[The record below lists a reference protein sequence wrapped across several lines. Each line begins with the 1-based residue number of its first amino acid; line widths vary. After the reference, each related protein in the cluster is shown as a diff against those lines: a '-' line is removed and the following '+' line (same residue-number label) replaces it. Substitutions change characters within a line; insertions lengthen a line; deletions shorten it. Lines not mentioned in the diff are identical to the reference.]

1 MSGFQSVFR
10 EPIAAYVELRR
21 GLGYQ
26 FKDDVPLLRA
36 FDRYVHEK
44 GSTELSQQL
53 ALAFATDNPNSSN
66 SYRFARYKVVRQ
78 FSDYLAIF
86 DPQTPWLDP
95 KALPFCKTRRQP
107 YIYTDEEIARLLHQA
122 RHISMEKPVR
132 GVTLHAMVGLA
143 ASTGLR
149 ISEVV
154 GLDRK
159 DVNLE
164 TGILLVRQ
172 SKFGKDRYVPVHST
186 TLQILRNYAII
197 RDTVFVH
204 YHDPAFFLSLRRRRF
219 CSNTLQQAFC
229 KIARRAG
236 LRPPKG
242 RGPTFHDL
250 RHRFAVKRL
259 VAWYKAG
266 VDVQAML
273 PALATYMGHVCYSD
287 TAYYLTASAEL
298 LELAA
303 ERSQSSCPSREAQR

>member
-26 FKDDVPLLRA
+26 FNDEVRLLRA
-36 FDRYVHEK
+36 FDRYVHER

-53 ALAFATDNPNSSN
+53 ALEFATRVPNSSN
-66 SYRFARYKVVRQ
+66 NYRFNRYKVVRQ
-78 FSDYLAIF
+78 FSEYLSLF

-95 KALPFCKTRRQP
+95 KALPLRKTRRQP
-107 YIYTDEEIARLLHQA
+107 YIYTDEEVARLLYQA
-122 RHISMEKPVR
+122 RHISSENPLR

-154 GLDRK
+154 GLDRN

-164 TGILLVRQ
+164 TGILLVRK

-197 RDTVFVH
+197 RDAAFVH
-204 YHDPAFFLSLRRRRF
+204 YHDPAFFLNLRKRRF
-219 CSNTLQQAFC
+219 CTNTLQQAFC
-229 KIARRAG
+229 KIARCAG

-259 VAWYKAG
+259 VTWYKTG

-273 PALATYMGHVCYSD
+273 PALATYMGHVRYSD

-303 ERSQSSCPSREAQR
+303 ERFRDPCPLWEAQ